1 MRKSVLLISLLSS
14 LSLVAQNI
22 SGIVVNEENEPLIG
36 ATVYSHNLKKGT
48 ATGEGGAFELK
59 GLRGKTVAIQVSS
72 LGYESKILNIDIP
85 TTGLKVE
92 LHESILEME
101 EVVVSGGFV
110 NTQDRSAV
118 KISSISIDRLKKSAA
133 PSLIQALAQEPGVEM
148 VKMGQG
154 VLKPVI
160 RGLTGTRVATLF
172 RGTRIE
178 SQAWGEEH
186 GIFIP
191 EQGLERVEVIKGP
204 ASLLYG
210 SDAMGGVLNF
220 IPQKPLLNT
229 GRKSNLN
236 LVGYS
241 NSKGLNGSFQTYKRS
256 DTKYHAFNGGY
267 HSHADYH
274 LPNKGGEADNS
285 RYNQFYAQG
294 IWGLTKD
301 WGLIEGAYSSSYNN
315 TGLMG
320 HAHDDEAHEE
330 EHVEDRAMEF
340 PWQQSGD
347 HIITADATFWSGD
360 WTFKPMISYQL
371 NHRKVFEEHEEEH
384 EEDSDHEVDEES
396 EHEHEH
402 EEAELDMSLRTS
414 RFDFKAYKQGEN
426 TEWILGTQAMHQ
438 SNTNEGEEQL
448 IPDAITKDAA
458 LFTLLNWKQ
467 YDWQWQA
474 GARLD
479 VRQIDVVEEPYVNSL
494 FSLGT
499 TYHLGDHLLLRAN
512 AAQGFRAPNL
522 FELKADGAH
531 HGDIR
536 YELGDINLKS
546 EKNLEVDVSAHWHS
560 KHVVIDVAVFQNN
573 IRDYIYSSRTD
584 SMIDGLHVYKHL
596 QDDATLRGA
605 EVGFDWHPH
614 SWHWLHIKTTAAYV
628 EATNQ
633 ETGKPLPMIPPL
645 KLNGEISAEQAEWN
659 GLSNVYLSL
668 ESEYAFGQEQAAPE
682 EEPSETYHLIHVST
696 GASISSKLSIGLSVN
711 NLLDTEY
718 IPHLS
723 LLKEAHIY
731 EPGRNI
737 IAKISYSF

>member
-1 MRKSVLLISLLSS
+1 MFLSS

-36 ATVYSHNLKKGT
+36 ATVYAYQLKKGT
-48 ATGEGGAFELK
+48 VTDDLGAFELK
-59 GLRGKTVAIQVSS
+59 ELRGKTVAIQVSS

-85 TTGLKVE
+85 TTGLNVE

-118 KISSISIDRLKKSAA
+118 KISSISMDRLKKSAS

-154 VLKPVI
+154 ILKPVI

-220 IPQKPLLNT
+220 IPQKPLLSA
-229 GRKSNLN
+229 GRKSNIN
-236 LVGYS
+236 LVGHS
-241 NSKGLNGSFQTYKRS
+241 NSKGVNGSFQTQKRS
-256 DTKYHAFNGGY
+256 EKSYHAFNGGY
-267 HSHADYH
+267 YSHADYH
-274 LPNKGGEADNS
+274 LPNGEEADNS

-320 HAHDDEAHEE
+320 HEHDEEEHEE
-330 EHVEDRAMEF
+330 EHVVGRTMEF

-347 HIITADATFWSGD
+347 HIITTDATFWSGD
-360 WTFKPMISYQL
+360 WTFKPMVSYQL
-371 NHRKVFEEHEEEH
+371 NHRKEFEEHEEEDK
-384 EEDSDHEVDEES
+384 EDSEE
-396 EHEHEH
+396 EHKH
-402 EEAELDMSLRTS
+402 EEAALDMSLRTS
-414 RFDFKAYKQGEN
+414 RFDFKAYRQGEN
-426 TEWILGTQAMHQ
+426 AEWILGTQAMHQ
-438 SNTNEGEEQL
+438 TNTNEGEEQL
-448 IPDAITKDAA
+448 VPDALTQDAA

-467 YDWQWQA
+467 NNWQWQA
-474 GARLD
+474 GARADMRKIYVVNVLD
-479 VRQIDVVEEPYVNSL
+479 NTYVNPS
-494 FSLGT
+494 FSLGA
-499 TYHLGDHLLLRAN
+499 TYHLGEHMVLRAN
-512 AAQGFRAPNL
+512 TAQGFRAPNL
-522 FELKADGAH
+522 FELTAEGVH
-531 HGDIR
+531 HGAIR
-536 YELGDINLKS
+536 YEQGNTKLDS
-546 EKNLEVDVSAHWHS
+546 EQNLEMDVSAHWHS
-560 KHVVIDVAVFQNN
+560 KHAVIDVAIFQNN
-573 IRDYIYSSRTD
+573 IRNYIYSRPTD
-584 SMIDGLHVYKHL
+584 MVFDGYTVYEHV
-596 QDDATLRGA
+596 QDDAELRGA
-605 EVGFDWHPH
+605 EIGFDWHPH
-614 SWHWLHIKTTAAYV
+614 PWHWLHIKTTAAYV

-633 ETGKPLPMIPPL
+633 KTNNPLPMIPPL
-645 KLNGEISAEQAEWN
+645 KLHGEISAEQAEWN

-668 ESEYAFGQEQAAPE
+668 ESEYAFGQEKVASE
-682 EEPSETYHLIHVST
+682 EEVSEAYHLLHLSA
-696 GASISSKLSIGLSVN
+696 GASVSKQLSFGLSVN
-711 NLLDTEY
+711 NLLNTEY

-723 LLKEAHIY
+723 LLKEVHMY

>member
-1 MRKSVLLISLLSS
+1 MFLSS

-36 ATVYSHNLKKGT
+36 ATVYAHQLKKGT
-48 ATGEGGAFELK
+48 VTDDLGAFELK
-59 GLRGKTVAIQVSS
+59 ELRGKTVAIQVSS

-85 TTGLKVE
+85 TAGLNVE

-118 KISSISIDRLKKSAA
+118 KISSISMDRLKKSAS

-154 VLKPVI
+154 ILKPAI

-191 EQGLERVEVIKGP
+191 EQGLQRVEVIKGP

-220 IPQKPLLNT
+220 IPQKPLLST
-229 GRKSNLN
+229 GRKSNIN
-236 LVGYS
+236 LVGHS
-241 NSKGLNGSFQTYKRS
+241 NSKGVNGSFQTQKRS
-256 DTKYHAFNGGY
+256 EKSYHAFNGGY

-274 LPNKGGEADNS
+274 LPNGEEADNF

-320 HAHDDEAHEE
+320 HEHDEEEHEE
-330 EHVEDRAMEF
+330 EHVVGRAMEF

-347 HIITADATFWSGD
+347 HIITTDATFWSGD
-360 WTFKPMISYQL
+360 WTFKPMVSYQL
-371 NHRKVFEEHEEEH
+371 NHRKEFEEHEEED
-384 EEDSDHEVDEES
+384 EEDSEE
-396 EHEHEH
+396 EHKH
-402 EEAELDMSLRTS
+402 EEAALDMSLRTS
-414 RFDFKAYKQGEN
+414 RFDFKAYRQGEN
-426 TEWILGTQAMHQ
+426 AEWILGTQAMHQ
-438 SNTNEGEEQL
+438 TNTNEGEEEL

-467 YDWQWQA
+467 SDWQLQA

-479 VRQIDVVEEPYVNSL
+479 MRQIDIVEEPYINPS
-494 FSLGT
+494 FSFGT
-499 TYHLGDHLLLRAN
+499 TYHLGEHLLLRAN

-522 FELKADGAH
+522 FELTAEGAH
-531 HGDIR
+531 HGAIR
-536 YELGDINLKS
+536 YEQGNINLKS
-546 EKNLEVDVSAHWHS
+546 EKNIEVDVSAHWHS
-560 KHVVIDVAVFQNN
+560 KHAVIDVAVFQNN
-573 IRDYIYSSRTD
+573 IRDYIYSSPTND
-584 SMIDGLHVYKHL
+584 TIDGLHVYEHL
-596 QDDATLRGA
+596 QNDAILRGA

-614 SWHWLHIKTTAAYV
+614 PWHWLHIKTTAAYV

-633 ETGKPLPMIPPL
+633 ETNNPLPMIPPL
-645 KLNGEISAEQAEWN
+645 KLHGEISAEQAEWN

-668 ESEYAFGQEQAAPE
+668 ESEYAFGQEKVASE
-682 EEPSETYHLIHVST
+682 EEVSEAYHLLHLSA
-696 GASISSKLSIGLSVN
+696 GASVSKQLSFGLSVN
-711 NLLDTEY
+711 NLLNTEY

-723 LLKEAHIY
+723 LLKEVHMY